1 LHKEFVLIS
10 IISFCLISA
19 NAAFAQLSVGN
30 SSEKKEQMTVALG
43 SPVIYKISDKRL
55 YNVTIKSAESSQAS
69 GLNFEIVFL
78 NATSGSFSSSPS
90 NASSTASQE
99 VTVPAVVENVVPV
112 KSFDI
117 KVLTKDGK
125 ELAKKINEIPNGGRI
140 LENINLNN
148 YTGIISIKIDNI
160 VPDPSVADILKKQL
174 TSNSN
179 QTDLRDSV
187 NMSEQIQRS

>member
-1 LHKEFVLIS
+1 ML
-10 IISFCLISA
+10 IISFCLST
-19 NAAFAQLSVGN
+19 NSAFAQPSVGN
-30 SSEKKEQMTVALG
+30 YSEKKEQMTLALG
-43 SPVIYKISDKRL
+43 SPIIYKLSDKQL

-78 NATSGSFSSSPS
+78 NATSGSFNASPS

-99 VTVPAVVENVVPV
+99 VTVPVVVENVVPV

-125 ELAKKINEIPNGGRI
+125 ELAKKINEIPKGGII
-140 LENINLNN
+140 LENVNLNN
-148 YTGIISIKIDNI
+148 YTGIISINIDNI
-160 VPDPSVADILKKQL
+160 VPDPGVADILKKQL
-174 TSNSN
+174 MSNSN

-187 NMSEQIQRS
+187 HMSEQIQKS